1 VASETCTPGRPSED
15 REGHLGWVDA
25 SLLSLCAASTVVV
38 VLGGLVQVSFGSFSM
53 TLAEAWRAVFDPDVV
68 FDPRVCEVLVL
79 GGTLDASALLNPLAW
94 DSLIVP
100 ADLPETN
107 KRSLIAWNIRLP
119 RVLIAV
125 SRPFG
130 PIVW

>member
-1 VASETCTPGRPSED
+1 
-15 REGHLGWVDA
+15 
-25 SLLSLCAASTVVV
+25 VV